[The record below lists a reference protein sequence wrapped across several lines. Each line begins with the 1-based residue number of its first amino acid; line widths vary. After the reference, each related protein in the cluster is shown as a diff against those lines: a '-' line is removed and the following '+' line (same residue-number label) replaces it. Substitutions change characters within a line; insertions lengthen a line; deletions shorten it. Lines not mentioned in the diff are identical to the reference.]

1 MNYLLVAISAFAG
14 SMGAIVVYTTIQRVR
29 RARALKELQIELLGK
44 LETEMTFAQMAM
56 RLRQDMG
63 MLDD

>member
-1 MNYLLVAISAFAG
+1 MNYLLVAVSAFAG
-14 SMGAIVVYTTIQRVR
+14 SMGAIVVFTTVQRIK
-29 RARALKELQIELLGK
+29 RAHALRELQIELLGR